1 MSGQYSD
8 LQPAVAPD
16 GSHLVFASFRPN
28 GPTAPGVAPVKT
40 EGLWRV
46 DRKGTRW
53 GEPARLPATVNLS
66 SRVFKPSIAADGSL
80 YFMAMDPAK
89 QKFRLY
95 RSQWRDGSYQP
106 AVPLPFSDGS
116 ASDVD
121 PEIAPDES
129 FLLFS
134 SAGRRPGNDNEHL
147 FIVPRTASGWGQVT
161 PIRYSGD
168 EQAVDERRG
177 PSGHGPDHAVLQQ
190 RTGGGEGWATDS
202 RRGQSRPRTPEP
214 LGQRQHQRVDAVARA
229 LAPLRRRH
237 RSHHAAGELSPV
249 RRPRSSLKSVHTAPG
264 WTH

>member
-16 GSHLVFASFRPN
+16 GSHLVFASFRPS

-147 FIVPRTASGWGQVT
+147 FIVPRTVSGWGQVT

-168 EQAVDERRG
+168 EQAVDDGEAHLGTDRTTLYFNSGRVVARG
-177 PSGHGPDHAVLQQ
+177 G
-190 RTGGGEGWATDS
+190 
-202 RRGQSRPRTPEP
+202 PRT
-214 LGQRQHQRVDAVARA
+214 RA
-229 LAPLRRRH
+229 EASRDLERLNLWDNGNTNVWTLSLAPWLP
-237 RSHHAAGELSPV
+237 SAGGTGPTTQ
-249 RRPRSSLKSVHTAPG
+249 RAN
-264 WTH
+264 